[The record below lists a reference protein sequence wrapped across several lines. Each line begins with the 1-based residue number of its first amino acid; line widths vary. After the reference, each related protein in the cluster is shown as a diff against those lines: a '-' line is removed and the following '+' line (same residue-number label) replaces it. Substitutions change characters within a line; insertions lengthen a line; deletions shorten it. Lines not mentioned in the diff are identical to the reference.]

1 MSDQHTQDGQAQRAK
16 RLREQIERL
25 KSGSATEQPA
35 HIQSLR
41 EQIEDRS
48 GQVES
53 VKQAD
58 EPGHSHES

>member
-25 KSGSATEQPA
+25 KSGSAIEQPA

-48 GQVES
+48 GQVER
-53 VKQAD
+53 VKQAG
-58 EPGHSHES
+58 ESGHSHES

>member
-1 MSDQHTQDGQAQRAK
+1 MSDQHTQDGQAERAK

-35 HIQSLR
+35 PIPSLR

-48 GQVES
+48 GQVER
-53 VKQAD
+53 VKQAG
-58 EPGHSHES
+58 EPGHSQES